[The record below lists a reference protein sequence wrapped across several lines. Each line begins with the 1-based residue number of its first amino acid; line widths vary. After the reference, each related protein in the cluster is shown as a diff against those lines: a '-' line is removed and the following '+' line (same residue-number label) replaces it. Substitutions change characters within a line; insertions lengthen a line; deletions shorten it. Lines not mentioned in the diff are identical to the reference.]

1 MIVSSENL
9 YRVIADGLI
18 SRADEL
24 PRKHPG
30 ARCLRDAA
38 AALLDADMAL
48 NPDNDHHTPEHGAAA

>member
-18 SRADEL
+18 SRAEEL

-38 AALLDADMAL
+38 AALLDADMHL
-48 NPDNDHHTPEHGAAA
+48 NAANDRDGGEVAA